1 MEAYINKKDKHAV
14 MVVPLDAK
22 MQDGYIVINNGV
34 VEWKEKKAFEDLYE
48 EEPNYSEPVLDEKL
62 AGIFDSLYV
71 VNENIDKYKHKD
83 TTLIYSTP
91 TDEEIKQSEKE
102 LNEDL
107 KKHDKY
113 IGFYCP
119 DSISQEVKDNKLGV
133 NCECK
138 TLEKFT
144 KIKPKITLTDK
155 SALYKEALNYYNEN
169 CKGDFE
175 AAVTPLLIY
184 LSKEHSPMTKAIVE
198 SDKAELVEGIKSI
211 VNDSFLQVDY
221 GKV

>member
-1 MEAYINKKDKHAV
+1 MKAYINKKDKHAV

-48 EEPNYSEPVLDEKL
+48 EEPNYLEPVLDEKL
-62 AGIFDSLYV
+62 ASIFDSLYA

-107 KKHDKY
+107 KKHDKH
-113 IGFYCP
+113 IGFYWL
-119 DSISQEVKDNKLGV
+119 DSLSNEEI
-133 NCECK
+133 
-138 TLEKFT
+138 EK
-144 KIKPKITLTDK
+144 
-155 SALYKEALNYYNEN
+155 
-169 CKGDFE
+169 
-175 AAVTPLLIY
+175 
-184 LSKEHSPMTKAIVE
+184 
-198 SDKAELVEGIKSI
+198 
-211 VNDSFLQVDY
+211 
-221 GKV
+221 

>member
-62 AGIFDSLYV
+62 ASIFDSLYA
-71 VNENIDKYKHKD
+71 VNENINNHKD
-83 TTLIYSTP
+83 TTLIYKAP

-107 KKHDKY
+107 SKY
-113 IGFYCP
+113 DNNTGEVFYWP
-119 DSISQEVKDNKLGV
+119 DSMSQEEIDKKL
-133 NCECK
+133 
-138 TLEKFT
+138 
-144 KIKPKITLTDK
+144 KITR
-155 SALYKEALNYYNEN
+155 NYHGE
-169 CKGDFE
+169 
-175 AAVTPLLIY
+175 V
-184 LSKEHSPMTKAIVE
+184 
-198 SDKAELVEGIKSI
+198 
-211 VNDSFLQVDY
+211 
-221 GKV
+221 

>member
-48 EEPNYSEPVLDEKL
+48 EEPNYSLPVLDEKL
-62 AGIFDSLYV
+62 ASILNSLFMA
-71 VNENIDKYKHKD
+71 NENINDKD
-83 TTLIYSTP
+83 NMTCQTP

-107 KKHDKY
+107 KKHDKH

-119 DSISQEVKDNKLGV
+119 DSMSNEEI
-133 NCECK
+133 
-138 TLEKFT
+138 EK
-144 KIKPKITLTDK
+144 
-155 SALYKEALNYYNEN
+155 
-169 CKGDFE
+169 
-175 AAVTPLLIY
+175 
-184 LSKEHSPMTKAIVE
+184 
-198 SDKAELVEGIKSI
+198 
-211 VNDSFLQVDY
+211 
-221 GKV
+221 

>member
-1 MEAYINKKDKHAV
+1 MMKAYINKKDKHAV

-62 AGIFDSLYV
+62 ASIFDSLYA

-107 KKHDKY
+107 KKHDKHV
-113 IGFYCP
+113 GFYQP
-119 DSISQEVKDNKLGV
+119 DSLSNEEIEKKLGVIHSYDPYPVKVTPATTGYEITYDNGITKFVPDALLEKECTPKDTAPQEVKDMLKYATRIN
-133 NCECK
+133 
-138 TLEKFT
+138 
-144 KIKPKITLTDK
+144 
-155 SALYKEALNYYNEN
+155 
-169 CKGDFE
+169 
-175 AAVTPLLIY
+175 
-184 LSKEHSPMTKAIVE
+184 
-198 SDKAELVEGIKSI
+198 
-211 VNDSFLQVDY
+211 Y